1 MIRKVLTGVALAA
14 AATAATLGASG
25 VAAADGG
32 AQEFATNNGDVA
44 IGGDPGGILNS
55 YGASFVN
62 VDLRCAVPAPQ
73 GVGGNVLGG
82 PVAACTNEPVDQFDA
97 QERIV

>member
-1 MIRKVLTGVALAA
+1 MIRKVLTGAALMAAAA
-14 AATAATLGASG
+14 AATVGGAG
-25 VAAADGG
+25 VAAADST
-32 AQEFATNNGDVA
+32 EFATDNGDVA

-55 YGASFVN
+55 YGASFAH

>member
-1 MIRKVLTGVALAA
+1 MIRKVLTSAALVAA
-14 AATAATLGASG
+14 AAASTVGGAG
-25 VAAADGG
+25 MAAADGG
-32 AQEFATNNGDVA
+32 SQEFATRNGDVA

-62 VDLRCAVPAPQ
+62 VDLRCAVAAPQ

-97 QERIV
+97 QERIL

>member
-1 MIRKVLTGVALAA
+1 MIRKVLTGAALMAAAA
-14 AATAATLGASG
+14 AATVGGAG
-25 VAAADGG
+25 VAAADSS
-32 AQEFATNNGDVA
+32 EFATNNGDVA

-55 YGASFVN
+55 YGASFVH